1 MKIIYNPQTGS
12 KVEDFVFGGVGKL
25 KPHDIGEIIQYD
37 PVVGQKLLDTF
48 PFLEEITA
56 KKAEEILAKP
66 KIGEFKCEY
75 CDFSSNHKVALAGHM
90 RSHTA
95 EIAKESEPQV
105 DPSIIPVAEATPV
118 EPLKSISD
126 RHQDNLTTDAGYY
139 GPGLT
144 ETR

>member
-1 MKIIYNPQTGS
+1 MKIIYNPPNGS
-12 KVEDFVFGGVGKL
+12 KIEDFIYQNIGKL
-25 KPHDIGEIIQYD
+25 KSHEVGEVKQYD
-37 PVVGQKLLDTF
+37 PAVGQRLLETF
-48 PFLEEITA
+48 PFLQEITA

-75 CDFSSNHKVALAGHM
+75 CEFSSNYKLALAGHM

-95 EIAKESEPQV
+95 EIAKETEPAI
-105 DPSIIPVAEATPV
+105 DPNIIPVAEATPV

-126 RHQDNLTTDAGYY
+126 RHQDDLTIDAGYY

-144 ETR
+144 ESR

>member
-12 KVEDFVFGGVGKL
+12 KIEDFIYQNIGKL
-25 KPHDIGEIIQYD
+25 KPHEVGEVKQYD
-37 PVVGQKLLDTF
+37 PAVGQKLLETF
-48 PFLEEITA
+48 PFLKEVTA

-75 CDFSSNHKVALAGHM
+75 CEFSSNYKVALAGHM
-90 RSHTA
+90 RSHT
-95 EIAKESEPQV
+95 EEMAKEAEPV
-105 DPSIIPVAEATPV
+105 IDSSIIPVAEATPV

-126 RHQDNLTTDAGYY
+126 RNQDELTVDAGYY

-144 ETR
+144 ESR